1 MCQRVVGKVISLYRV
16 LRVMRLFLIQ
26 NPSKLDQFKYEHQ
39 IFHYGSIS
47 FSFFFG
53 GVGLQRLKEI
63 MLLCSQIDISYN
75 NFSSKSAPPTCPD
88 NL

>member
-1 MCQRVVGKVISLYRV
+1 MCQWVVGKVISLYRV
-16 LRVMRLFLIQ
+16 LWVMRLFLIQ
-26 NPSKLDQFKYEHQ
+26 NPSKLDQFKYKHQ
-39 IFHYGSIS
+39 IFQYGSIS
-47 FSFFFG
+47 FSFC
-53 GVGLQRLKEI
+53 LQRLKEI